1 MQDSHEGKA
10 HDPPFERPSDRDVF
24 ELVCRSMRRIV
35 GRRHPEFEDLVQQAA
50 ERAIRDLP
58 SFKGESSLSTW
69 VFRVSYRTML
79 QESRWRK
86 RWLKRFTMTR
96 DGVLP
101 DAPTSVAPDGLYDFR
116 ERNRR
121 VREAVE
127 RLTPKL
133 AAVVTLVDLEGM
145 SATEVSELLEIP
157 LLTVR
162 SRLRAARKG
171 LTARLAK
178 DPYFGSDAEGEMR

>member
-1 MQDSHEGKA
+1 
-10 HDPPFERPSDRDVF
+10 
-24 ELVCRSMRRIV
+24 MRRIV

-58 SFKGESSLSTW
+58 SFKGESTLSTW

-86 RWLKRFTMTR
+86 RWLKRFTMTL
-96 DGVLP
+96 DGTLP
-101 DAPTSVAPDGLYDFR
+101 EAPTAVAADGLYDFR

-121 VREAVE
+121 VRDAVE
-127 RLTPKL
+127 RLSPKL

-145 SATEVSELLEIP
+145 SAAEVSELLDIP

-171 LTARLAK
+171 LTARLSK
-178 DPYFGSDAEGEMR
+178 DPYFGDEAEGDMR